1 VFFGII
7 KINKEH
13 ALTKD
18 EILHYLKENSEEFR
32 TKYSVEKIGLFGSYT
47 REDARHDSDI
57 DIFVRMKPSIFDMI
71 AVKDQKIV

>member
-1 VFFGII
+1 M
-7 KINKEH
+7 
-13 ALTKD
+13 TKD

-32 TKYSVEKIGLFGSYT
+32 TKYFVEKIGLFGSYT

-57 DIFVRMKPSIFDMI
+57 DIFVRMKPSMFDMI